1 MPILPSVP
9 RPSVPAVPARVIATA
24 FLAGVATVA
33 VTGVLLNPSA
43 LPSGG
48 VQSETGTPAPGASVV
63 AGGAARPSISPP
75 EGAESAG
82 PGGSSPATSAALLQG
97 EQRVV
102 SWRDAS
108 GTGTAQVL
116 VAVTNQGA
124 APVRIDAT
132 SSTYVV
138 KGADGKV
145 VARGVFSYAFPVILA
160 PGAVGY
166 LLDSPLVGLVP
177 IGDKDTASV
186 QVDVS
191 GVSSPGNP
199 LEVTDLTWR
208 RDAAGSISVSGTVHN
223 RSSAPVSNGA
233 IGVILRDR
241 QGRLLAALYDPIHI
255 ANMPP
260 MSSTAFTTAYP
271 GTPSISLSQIGS
283 AQGFAFDLTR

>member
-1 MPILPSVP
+1 M
-9 RPSVPAVPARVIATA
+9 
-24 FLAGVATVA
+24 
-33 VTGVLLNPSA
+33 
-43 LPSGG
+43 
-48 VQSETGTPAPGASVV
+48 
-63 AGGAARPSISPP
+63 
-75 EGAESAG
+75 
-82 PGGSSPATSAALLQG
+82 SSFFFFFFSSRRRHTRFS
-97 EQRVV
+97 
-102 SWRDAS
+102 RDWSSDVCSSDLAS

-177 IGDKDTASV
+177 IGDRDTASV

-208 RDAAGSISVSGTVHN
+208 RDAAGSISVSGT
-223 RSSAPVSNGA
+223 
-233 IGVILRDR
+233 
-241 QGRLLAALYDPIHI
+241 
-255 ANMPP
+255 
-260 MSSTAFTTAYP
+260 
-271 GTPSISLSQIGS
+271 
-283 AQGFAFDLTR
+283 

>member
-1 MPILPSVP
+1 MPTLPSVP
-9 RPSVPAVPARVIATA
+9 RPSVPAVPARVIAAA
-24 FLAGVATVA
+24 FLAGLTAVA
-33 VTGVLLNPSA
+33 VTGVLLNPST

-63 AGGAARPSISPP
+63 AGVAASPSITLPQ
-75 EGAESAG
+75 GAKSAG
-82 PGGSSPATSAALLQG
+82 PGGSSPVTSAALVPT

-108 GTGTAQVL
+108 GNGTAQVL

-132 SSTYVV
+132 SSTYVL
-138 KGADGKV
+138 KGPDGKV
-145 VARGVFSYAFPVILA
+145 VARGVFSYAFPVILD

-166 LLDSPLVGLVP
+166 LLDSPLGGLVP

-191 GVSSPGNP
+191 GVSSPGNA
-199 LEVTDLTWR
+199 LEVTDLAWR
-208 RDAAGSISVSGTVHN
+208 RDPAGPISVSGTVRN
-223 RSSAPVSNGA
+223 TSSAPVSNGA
-233 IGVILRDR
+233 VGVVLRDR

-260 MSSTAFTTAYP
+260 ESSTAFTTAYP
-271 GTPSISLSQIGS
+271 GTPSLPLSQIGS
-283 AQGFAFDLTR
+283 AEGFAFDLSR